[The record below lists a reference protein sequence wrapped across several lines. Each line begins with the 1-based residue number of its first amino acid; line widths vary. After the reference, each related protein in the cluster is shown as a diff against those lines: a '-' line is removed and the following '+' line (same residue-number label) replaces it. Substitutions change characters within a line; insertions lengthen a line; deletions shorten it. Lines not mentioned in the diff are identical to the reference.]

1 MRYSDIAMQ
10 ILAAKECGIIKSNA
24 KFWKLQKDSK
34 DFNELLSRSQEIQDM
49 IARICE
55 QNLFLKDDEG
65 FICAYDKDFP
75 IINVNAKNSD
85 KPYLIFY
92 KGDISLLR
100 NLNSNV
106 AVIGHISPTDDVE
119 NRERVVVNQ
128 LVKNNL
134 NIVSGLAKGCDA
146 IAHRGCLESGGK
158 TIAILPTTLQKISP
172 AVNRKLAEDIVK
184 DGGLLL
190 TEYYREPKGRQE
202 TIKRYIERDR
212 LQALFS
218 KAIILIASY
227 KKDEGDSG
235 SRHAMESAR
244 QFDIPRYVMYNAE
257 MDTEDKQF
265 GLNKQLLADET
276 NIKILSKTS
285 IEEIKIVDNVLLDR
299 ESEVCSGIQIKLF

>member
-1 MRYSDIAMQ
+1 M
-10 ILAAKECGIIKSNA
+10 
-24 KFWKLQKDSK
+24 
-34 DFNELLSRSQEIQDM
+34 
-49 IARICE
+49 
-55 QNLFLKDDEG
+55 
-65 FICAYDKDFP
+65 
-75 IINVNAKNSD
+75 
-85 KPYLIFY
+85 
-92 KGDISLLR
+92 
-100 NLNSNV
+100 
-106 AVIGHISPTDDVE
+106 IGHISPTDDVE